1 MKTIHFGE
9 LIVLAVTLLVAPTA
23 SAQAD
28 YPNKAL
34 RMGLPYTPGGG
45 SDVLCRSVGQKLSGV
60 LGQQVIVDNRPGGGA
75 NIGAQIVAKARP
87 DGYTLLLVSV
97 AHAINVTYYRTISYD
112 LIKDFAPVSL
122 LAETPH
128 VLVVHPSMPVNSV
141 KELIALATARPGKL
155 DYSSAGAGSSPH
167 MAGALFLYMAGV
179 RMTHIPY
186 SGGGPATMAL
196 LGGQVQVGFPTTPSA
211 LPQVKAGKLRG
222 LAVTTGKR
230 SPSIPELPTIGEA
243 GVPGYEMSTWY
254 GFLATAGTP
263 KEVVAR
269 LHAEMVKLLKLP
281 DVEERLDSGGFE
293 PIGTTPEQ
301 FAAYIRS
308 EVDKWAKV
316 IKALDMY
323 AGAD

>member
-1 MKTIHFGE
+1 M
-9 LIVLAVTLLVAPTA
+9 V
-23 SAQAD
+23 
-28 YPNKAL
+28 
-34 RMGLPYTPGGG
+34 LPYPPGGG
-45 SDVLCRSVGQKLSGV
+45 SDFLGRIVGQKLSGV

-75 NIGAQIVAKARP
+75 NIGAQIVAKSRP

-97 AHAINVTYYRTISYD
+97 AHAINVTYYRTIYYD

-167 MAGALFLYMAGV
+167 MAGVLFLYMAGV
-179 RMTHIPY
+179 KMTHIPY

-211 LPQVKAGKLRG
+211 LPQIKAGKLRG

-230 SPSIPELPTIGEA
+230 SPSIPELPTISEA

-254 GFLATAGTP
+254 GFLTTAGTP

-281 DVEERLDSGGFE
+281 DVEERLDRGGFE
-293 PIGTTPEQ
+293 PIGNTPEQ

-308 EVDKWAKV
+308 EVDKWAKI

-323 AGAD
+323 AD

>member
-34 RMGLPYTPGGG
+34 RMVLPYPPGGG